1 MAVYEGCAIFCLV
14 AIVFLVVLGILFIKE
29 YKYLRYSGNSYYQAG
44 VTCIWAAGV
53 YFVILFIIL
62 IKLRRPRTLIDP
74 IRDTGNDS
82 SDEDAPFIK
91 INRKKKRS

>member
-14 AIVFLVVLGILFIKE
+14 AIVFLGVLGILFIKE
-29 YKYLRYSGNSYYQAG
+29 YKYLPYGGNSYYRAG
-44 VTCIWAAGV
+44 ITCIWAAGV
-53 YFVILFIIL
+53 YLIILFIIL
-62 IKLRRPRTLIDP
+62 FKLKRSKTSLEP
-74 IRDTGNDS
+74 IHDNGSDS